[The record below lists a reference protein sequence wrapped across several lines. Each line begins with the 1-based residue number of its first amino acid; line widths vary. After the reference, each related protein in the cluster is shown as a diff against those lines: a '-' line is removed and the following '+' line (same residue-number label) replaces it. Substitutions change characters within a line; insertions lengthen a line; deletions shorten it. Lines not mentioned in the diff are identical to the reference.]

1 MKHNSNTTAS
11 LEPSTHAADF
21 AQRLNVNEARLTSE
35 LRPHDVVFLYS
46 SGAASLPFVAD
57 LMLAVNGKERSLAE
71 YNLLFGQVCLRT
83 IKTTPLDN
91 GYVVIET
98 AAI

>member
-1 MKHNSNTTAS
+1 MKTNAHGTAS
-11 LEPSTHAADF
+11 LEPSTHAADL
-21 AQRLNVNEARLTSE
+21 AQRVNVNEAKLTSE
-35 LRPHDVVFLYS
+35 LRPHYDFIVCASGS
-46 SGAASLPFVAD
+46 SGSAVA
-57 LMLAVNGKERSLAE
+57 RRLAE
-71 YNLLFGQVCLRT
+71 YNVLFDRVALRT

>member
-35 LRPHDVVFLYS
+35 LRPHCDFLYS

-71 YNLLFGQVCLRT
+71 YNVLFDQVGLRT

-91 GYVVIET
+91 GYGVIET

>member
-1 MKHNSNTTAS
+1 MKLGFICPQAPGHLNPLTA
-11 LEPSTHAADF
+11 L
-21 AQRLNVNEARLTSE
+21 ARQL
-35 LRPHDVVFLYS
+35 LGRNHDLVFLYS
-46 SGAASLPFVAD
+46 SDAASLPFGAD

-71 YNLLFGQVCLRT
+71 YNVLFDQVGLRT